1 MHNGD
6 RSTAHV
12 QSTSVTII
20 NILLC
25 RRHKLLRGARW
36 RTTVSRGGLH
46 HGSSHRR
53 HAALYGAWRRP
64 TVSTGGLLQPRCC
77 TQRVLQALCKGCTGD
92 STVTAAHCSTA
103 GPEFVPGFQ
112 GRFGGAWTRALVECS
127 AGPRLGERLVQA
139 AHLHLCCCHSLLLT
153 TIARWRHLTAGRLVA
168 GVSSKTCELVCMTCN
183 HSSVQT

>member
-1 MHNGD
+1 M
-6 RSTAHV
+6 
-12 QSTSVTII
+12 
-20 NILLC
+20 
-25 RRHKLLRGARW
+25 
-36 RTTVSRGGLH
+36 
-46 HGSSHRR
+46 
-53 HAALYGAWRRP
+53 
-64 TVSTGGLLQPRCC
+64 STGGLLQPRCC

-153 TIARWRHLTAGRLVA
+153 TIARWRHLTAGRVVA
-168 GVSSKTCELVCMTCN
+168 GVSSKTCELVCMTVTPLCKC
-183 HSSVQT
+183 SLIQSETLAKTTGCVRSPLEARLVQHLKTGPVHASCAWALS